1 VPVALRL
8 MLYTH
13 LLVWWLQD
21 YRGLLGAR
29 LLAALGNPRHE
40 VFVSAVSAWEIAI
53 KAALGKV
60 RLPKADLEAEI
71 EANGFTELAVRSRH
85 GLLAGRLSPVHDD
98 PFDRMLVAQAQIEG
112 LTLATKDAALA
123 RYGVAVLGD

>member
-1 VPVALRL
+1 LRL
-8 MLYTH
+8 LLDTH
-13 LLVWWLQD
+13 VWVWWLQGD
-21 YRGLLGAR
+21 RRRLGAR
-29 LLAALGNPRHE
+29 WLATLGNPRHE

-85 GLLAGRLSPVHDD
+85 GMLAGRLSPVHDD

-112 LTLATKDAALA
+112 LTLASKDPVLAA
-123 RYGVAVLGD
+123 YGVPLLVD